1 MAVIALSIL
10 PGMTVPT
17 PAAIMLA
24 EFHQSYWVADGVAI
38 GRVVGEQGP
47 TIEIQVEEWIR
58 DRTEQHQ
65 GQIRSLPYSEPS
77 CLPGSGRAD
86 SYSSDARYLFFI
98 RQPYDSGSVRTPY
111 WSIIERYRLD
121 GSPLC
126 VSPPPM
132 FRVGRPNDHCKPN
145 LRETDL
151 LDAVRTFEDYF
162 ELNDPRIVGTYW
174 IKEIYSEPQLKEWRR
189 RSVLHE
195 ILAGEAVRGM
205 DAK

>member
-1 MAVIALSIL
+1 MNGRGDTLTRHALSPRSPRFVDPRQGRCTPAACPHDSNRRDTHRSLRMMAVIALSML

-77 CLPGSGRAD
+77 CLPGSGRVD
-86 SYSSDARYLFFI
+86 S
-98 RQPYDSGSVRTPY
+98 
-111 WSIIERYRLD
+111 
-121 GSPLC
+121 
-126 VSPPPM
+126 
-132 FRVGRPNDHCKPN
+132 
-145 LRETDL
+145 
-151 LDAVRTFEDYF
+151 
-162 ELNDPRIVGTYW
+162 
-174 IKEIYSEPQLKEWRR
+174 
-189 RSVLHE
+189 
-195 ILAGEAVRGM
+195 
-205 DAK
+205 